1 MIENKTTTKRLGF
14 IYKNDNGKIKILI
27 NNKLVGPV
35 ITRQLFG

>member
-27 NNKLVGPV
+27 NKLVGPV